1 MLTEPRAHYRPYEY
15 PALLGYR
22 DAIRHSY
29 WLHTEFSYASDL
41 QDYALVGEE
50 ERSLVARS
58 LLAIAQV
65 ELSVKLFWAR
75 LYEVFPKP
83 EVAEVG
89 MTFAESEVRHAN
101 AYAHLLELL
110 GLEDLF
116 PRALEEPALKE
127 RARLLREALGRA
139 SRMSSEKDLRS
150 YALALF
156 LFSAFTEHVSL
167 FSQFYV
173 LMALNRRVGRFK
185 GISNAIEAT
194 SKEENIHG
202 LFGVEL
208 LRLLRAERPGLFQ
221 GFEEEALAFVQPLY
235 RGEEAL
241 LDWIFAGGDT
251 EAVGREEA
259 GEFLKHRLNEVLR
272 LHGLPAPFPVRE
284 GVLKD
289 KDWFELELL
298 ADKEVDFFNKRSV
311 AYARRV
317 RSYDPEELF

>member
-1 MLTEPRAHYRPYEY
+1 MLTEPRAHYRPYDY

-41 QDYALVGEE
+41 QDYALVGEK

-65 ELSVKLFWAR
+65 ELSVKLFWSR
-75 LYEVFPKP
+75 IYEVFPKP
-83 EVAEVG
+83 EAAEVG

-110 GLEDLF
+110 ALEDLF

-127 RARLLREALGRA
+127 RARLLREALEHASFGRG
-139 SRMSSEKDLRS
+139 LRE

-173 LMALNRRVGRFK
+173 LMALNRRAGRFK

-208 LRLLRAERPGLFQ
+208 LRLLKAERPGLFG
-221 GFEEEALAFVQPLY
+221 GFEEEALAFAQALY
-235 RGEEAL
+235 QGEEAL
-241 LDWIFAGGDT
+241 LDWIFAGGDA

-284 GVLKD
+284 GLLKD

-317 RSYDPEELF
+317 LSYDPEELF